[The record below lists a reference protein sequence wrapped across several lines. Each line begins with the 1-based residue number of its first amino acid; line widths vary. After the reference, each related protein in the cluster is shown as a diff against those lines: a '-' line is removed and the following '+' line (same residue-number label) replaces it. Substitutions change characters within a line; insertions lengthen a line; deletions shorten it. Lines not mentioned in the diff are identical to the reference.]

1 MTGFFN
7 AKPYYLMGIVNTTP
21 DSFSDGGRYL
31 DTKAAVNHARA
42 LIDDGADIIDIGG
55 ESTRP
60 NAAPVSP
67 EDEQAR
73 ILPVIKALQGC
84 GATLSVD
91 TRNAATL
98 RAALDAGAS
107 MLNDVSA
114 LTHDPA
120 MLSLVAGISGPV
132 CLMHMKGDPASMQQ
146 DPIYKD
152 VVDDI
157 YMYLSARMDT
167 CVAAGIAK
175 DRLVIDPGIGFGK
188 TVAHNLSLLANLAR
202 FTQLGVPVMVG
213 ASRKRFIGMLDRD
226 SAPNERLA
234 GSLAAVLAAYNHGA
248 RIFRVHDVAA
258 TRQALAISAAIRQIS
273 ISSGK

>member
-31 DTKAAVNHARA
+31 DAKTAINHARA
-42 LIDDGADIIDIGG
+42 LIDEGADIIDIGG

-60 NAAPVSP
+60 NAAPVSCD
-67 EDEQAR
+67 DELAR

-84 GATLSVD
+84 GATVSVD
-91 TRNAATL
+91 TRNAATMC
-98 RAALDAGAS
+98 AALDAGAT
-107 MLNDVSA
+107 MLNDISA
-114 LTHDPA
+114 LTHDAA
-120 MLSLVAGISGPV
+120 MLAVAAAATGPV
-132 CLMHMKGDPASMQQ
+132 CLMHMQGDPTSMQQ
-146 DPIYKD
+146 APIYKD

-157 YMYLSARMDT
+157 YMYLASRIDA
-167 CVAAGIAK
+167 CLAAGIAK

-188 TVAHNLSLLANLAR
+188 TVVHNLSLLANLAR

-213 ASRKRFIGMLDRD
+213 ASRKRFIGTLDRD

-234 GSLAAVLAAYNHGA
+234 GSLAAVLAAYNNGA

-258 TRQALAISAAIRQIS
+258 TRQALAISAAIHQIS

>member
-132 CLMHMKGDPASMQQ
+132 CLMHMQGDPASMQQ